1 MPSGRARSKGQRGL
15 IVPRTC
21 WDLRWSFPRCW
32 DYWYKIGVSHPRTY
46 NFFFFRQSSLL
57 SPRLMSRGSDVNW
70 ARVFLQTFQRHVI
83 SPIMAHMGHSRG
95 TWQGMYSPVGHY
107 PNDLA
112 SILCQPR
119 ILDSQTRNTEWA
131 LCHSMVAGVLPRA
144 CGNDCHLGSVDLVSS
159 LILVSFIRQRALLW
173 ASKRVT
179 HTVQLSIIICFHSL
193 WPQRGMAVFDLSVC
207 NVRVADRWLAH

>member
-1 MPSGRARSKGQRGL
+1 MGQGYFYKLFRGMSYLPSWLTWATVGGL
-15 IVPRTC
+15 GKERT
-21 WDLRWSFPRCW
+21 
-32 DYWYKIGVSHPRTY
+32 
-46 NFFFFRQSSLL
+46 Q
-57 SPRLMSRGSDVNW
+57 
-70 ARVFLQTFQRHVI
+70 
-83 SPIMAHMGHSRG
+83 
-95 TWQGMYSPVGHY
+95 PVGHY

-131 LCHSMVAGVLPRA
+131 LCHSVVAGVLPRA

-193 WPQRGMAVFDLSVC
+193 WPQRGMAVFELSVC